1 MTDSRKEL
9 IRGFSKW
16 TPEEK
21 RHMAARYVKDPEQ
34 FLSTLD
40 SFQHPRKQVQEL
52 LESLAENTLTNYP
65 LPYNVAPNFLV
76 NGRMYLMPMVT
87 EESSVVAAAA
97 SAAGFWAQRG
107 GFRARVDD
115 MIKTGQLHFLFSGD
129 AERLMAVRPALFTHM
144 RQATQNLTARMD
156 KRGGGLVSMELADLR
171 HLIPDYF
178 QLQVAFDTADAM
190 GANFINSCLEAYSV
204 AMEGFLRQQ
213 EGFSTEDYESLMA
226 ILSNHNPHCLVEVE
240 VCCET
245 HSLGEMGGVPATE
258 FARRFAL
265 AVQVAEK
272 DVYRAATHNKG
283 IMNGVDAVVI
293 ATGNDFRAIE
303 AGAHAFACRDGQY
316 RSLSRVETSGGVFRL
331 SLRMPLTLGT
341 LGGLTRLHPLADASL
356 ELLGRP
362 SARELMMLA
371 GAAGLANHFAAIRSL
386 VTSGIQAGHMRM
398 HLPNILRSLGAGDEE
413 KQLASAHFKDKA
425 VSHQAVADFLKHIRK
440 A

>member
-1 MTDSRKEL
+1 MTDSRQEPIK
-9 IRGFSKW
+9 GFSKL

-21 RHMAARYVKDPEQ
+21 RQVAARYVKDPKR

-40 SFQHPRKQVQEL
+40 SFHHPLKQVQQL

-76 NGRMYLMPMVT
+76 NGRIYLMPMVI

-107 GFRARVDD
+107 GFRARVDE
-115 MIKTGQLHFLFSGD
+115 MIKTGQLHFLFRGD
-129 AERLMAVRPALFTHM
+129 AGRLMAVRPALFAHLK
-144 RQATQNLTARMD
+144 QATQTLTARMA
-156 KRGGGLVSMELADLR
+156 KRGGGMVSMELADLR

-190 GANFINSCLEAYSV
+190 GANFINSCLEAYSE
-204 AMEGFLRQQ
+204 AMKSFLQQ
-213 EGFSTEDYESLMA
+213 QGFSSGDYESLMA
-226 ILSNHNPHCLVEVE
+226 ILSNHNPQCLVEVE

-245 HSLGEMGGVPATE
+245 PALGEMGGVPPAE

-265 AVQVAEK
+265 AVQIAEK

-303 AGAHAFACRDGQY
+303 AGVHAYACRDGQY
-316 RSLSRVETSGGVFRL
+316 RSLSRVETSGGLFRF

-413 KQLASAHFKDKA
+413 KRLASAHFKNKA
-425 VSHQAVADFLKHIRK
+425 VSHQAVADFLQSIRK
-440 A
+440 T